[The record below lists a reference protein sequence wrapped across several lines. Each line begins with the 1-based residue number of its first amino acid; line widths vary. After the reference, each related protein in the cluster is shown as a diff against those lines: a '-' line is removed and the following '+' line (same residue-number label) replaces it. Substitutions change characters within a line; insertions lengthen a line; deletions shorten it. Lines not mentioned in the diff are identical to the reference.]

1 MNIDN
6 LFGIHE
12 QALNLR
18 IKRAEI
24 LASNMANAD
33 TPGFKAKDMEFN
45 DVLKGISS
53 NQSSKLVATDPKH
66 LTAGASNMDVELF
79 ERAPL
84 QTSLDGNTVDT
95 QIESAKFA
103 ENNLRYLAS
112 LRIID
117 MKIKA
122 FTTAIRGE

>member
-18 IKRAEI
+18 VKRAEL
-24 LASNMANAD
+24 LASNLANAD
-33 TPGFKAKDMEFN
+33 TPGYKAKDMEFN
-45 DVLKGISS
+45 DVLKGVSN
-53 NQSSKLVATDPKH
+53 NQSSRMVSTNPMH
-66 LTAGASNMDVELF
+66 LTSGDTMMGAELF

-84 QTSLDGNTVDT
+84 QSSLDGNTVDT

-117 MKIKA
+117 MKIKQ